1 MGQMNIPPAILRQAE
16 AAGIPPELLERAA
29 GAEGPEELAAM
40 AQELG
45 GNLSP
50 GEARAMFSA
59 LQTAK
64 AAQAA
69 PGELTDDELEKVSG
83 GAGGWESF
91 LMWLMKLMQMIVKAF
106 GG

>member
-1 MGQMNIPPAILRQAE
+1 MKIPPAILRQAE
-16 AAGIPPELLERAA
+16 EAGIPPELLKRAT
-29 GAEGPEELAAM
+29 GAESPEELLALT
-40 AQELG
+40 QELG
-45 GNLSP
+45 GAFSAQ
-50 GEARAMFSA
+50 EARDMFSA

-64 AAQAA
+64 AAQAV

-91 LMWLMKLMQMIVKAF
+91 LMWLMKLMQMIIKAF